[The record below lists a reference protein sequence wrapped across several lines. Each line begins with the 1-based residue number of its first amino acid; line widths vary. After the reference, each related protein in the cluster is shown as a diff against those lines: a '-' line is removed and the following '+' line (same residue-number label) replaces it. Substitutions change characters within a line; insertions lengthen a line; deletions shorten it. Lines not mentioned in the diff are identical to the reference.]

1 MSSNEL
7 LKEIR
12 DELRMTAAMRCYS
25 ILRTSGSKSLTAQ
38 YDYMS
43 SLFHGDEPSIPSNIK
58 LLCEGSYVYKDLYDI
73 VEDEAVVSRSSIQN
87 TECRSSLSL
96 KVSLSRNKSRVFF
109 AGKHIVRSDMEKKGR
124 NGQQLVSG
132 RNIYDMAKRG
142 TANYRKALSFATK
155 KFDLDSMI
163 VKESGST
170 IDDVIEYVRV
180 EMYQQHFKQDNIKKK
195 TVVIDG
201 DIEDEL
207 DDSKDLEDE
216 YLTSLKKKGQPDSN
230 KTVNVTVSSKTT
242 LSSDDVK
249 SLVEKSCEKKN
260 PSDMKNTDESKLDST
275 IVAKVMP
282 PPQWFFPGW
291 FSFIAYGP
299 FVKKDQRLSLL
310 EISDASKKTVKSRAE
325 KRKAD
330 KIQKDIKRAA
340 DSNPERGFSTDQKLQ
355 LEIIDLTRQQTK
367 DRSRE
372 SVLMG
377 LCVQEAAL
385 TKQIDRAE
393 RMAERLAPDD
403 VDDPNNKW
411 WVKVNNLI
419 HKQEL
424 ILIQMANLN
433 QAAIK
438 SNKRGNNENHKS
450 DDNDNS
456 LTNKSVSTMLHD
468 DAKNPEIMSDLSKES
483 DRHYSISTTHSLPQ
497 NTNNDT
503 LSV

>member
-96 KVSLSRNKSRVFF
+96 KVSLSCNKSRVFF
-109 AGKHIVRSDMEKKGR
+109 AGKHIVISDMEKKGR

-180 EMYQQHFKQDNIKKK
+180 EMYQQHIKQDNIKKK

-201 DIEDEL
+201 DEDDTL
-207 DDSKDLEDE
+207 DDNKDLEDE
-216 YLTSLKKKGQPDSN
+216 YLSSIKNQNVTESKKTNVIFDNANNVQSAALLDEKLDKKGVSNTDKQKSFEEKKKIKKKATNKDSDIIQ
-230 KTVNVTVSSKTT
+230 K
-242 LSSDDVK
+242 
-249 SLVEKSCEKKN
+249 
-260 PSDMKNTDESKLDST
+260 
-275 IVAKVMP
+275 IMP
-282 PPQWFFPGW
+282 PPHWFFPSW

-299 FVKKDQRLSLL
+299 FVSKDKRLPLL
-310 EISDASKKTVKSRAE
+310 EITDASKKIVKSRAE
-325 KRKAD
+325 KRKAE
-330 KIQKDIKRAA
+330 KVEKDSKRVN
-340 DSNPERGFSTDQKLQ
+340 DSITDRGFSTDQKMQ
-355 LEIIDLTRQQTK
+355 LEIIDLTRQQTN

-372 SVLMG
+372 SVFMG

-393 RMAERLAPDD
+393 RMAERLAPND
-403 VDDPNNKW
+403 VDNPQNKW
-411 WVKVNNLI
+411 WNKVNSLI
-419 HKQEL
+419 EKQER
-424 ILIQMANLN
+424 IIIQMADLN
-433 QAAIK
+433 KDALK
-438 SNKRGNNENHKS
+438 NKIRGYSENSTSDIDNNP
-450 DDNDNS
+450 
-456 LTNKSVSTMLHD
+456 LTNMSTVLPSLVK
-468 DAKNPEIMSDLSKES
+468 AVPQVEITSDLSK
-483 DRHYSISTTHSLPQ
+483 
-497 NTNNDT
+497 DT
-503 LSV
+503 EN

>member
-1 MSSNEL
+1 
-7 LKEIR
+7 
-12 DELRMTAAMRCYS
+12 
-25 ILRTSGSKSLTAQ
+25 
-38 YDYMS
+38 
-43 SLFHGDEPSIPSNIK
+43 
-58 LLCEGSYVYKDLYDI
+58 
-73 VEDEAVVSRSSIQN
+73 
-87 TECRSSLSL
+87 
-96 KVSLSRNKSRVFF
+96 
-109 AGKHIVRSDMEKKGR
+109 
-124 NGQQLVSG
+124 
-132 RNIYDMAKRG
+132 MAKRG

-163 VKESGST
+163 VKESGNT

-180 EMYQQHFKQDNIKKK
+180 EMYQQHLKQENKKNK

-216 YLTSLKKKGQPDSN
+216 YLTSLKKKEEQESDN
-230 KTVNVTVSSKTT
+230 TVNVTASSNTT
-242 LSSDDVK
+242 PTTDPVK
-249 SLVEKSCEKKN
+249 SLVKTSCEQKSSNIKN
-260 PSDMKNTDESKLDST
+260 AKESKAEST
-275 IVAKVMP
+275 IVTKVIP

-411 WVKVNNLI
+411 WIKVNNLI

-424 ILIQMANLN
+424 IIIQMANLN
-433 QAAIK
+433 KAALK
-438 SNKRGNNENHKS
+438 SNKGGSNENHIS
-450 DDNDNS
+450 DDNDYS
-456 LTNKSVSTMLHD
+456 LTNKSVTTMLND
-468 DAKNPEIMSDLSKES
+468 GNQPEILSDLSKES
-483 DRHYSISTTHSLPQ
+483 DRDHSTSTTHSVPQ
-497 NTNNDT
+497 NPNNDT
-503 LSV
+503 ISI